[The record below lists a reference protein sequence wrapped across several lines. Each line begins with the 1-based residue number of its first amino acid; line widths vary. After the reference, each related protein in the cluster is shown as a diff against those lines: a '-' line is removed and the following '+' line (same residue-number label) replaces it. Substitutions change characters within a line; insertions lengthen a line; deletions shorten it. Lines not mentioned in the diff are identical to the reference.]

1 MVQPL
6 ALVQDRHPE
15 QAPAAAVRGGRGGA
29 RGGLLSVLAL
39 QAHGEEIH
47 PIHRALIDANAEIAF
62 ARWED
67 RAHDLLR
74 LDHIFEQAEIVDF
87 PGEFPGE
94 DVGGRAEGGDDGGLG
109 IAVAVAVAGEGDGF
123 VEDEDV
129 GGDDEGGVVEKE
141 SSLRVEDSR

>member
-15 QAPAAAVRGGRGGA
+15 QAPAAAVRGGGGGA

-94 DVGGRAEGGDDGGLG
+94 DVGGGAEGGDDGGLG

-129 GGDDEGGVVEKE
+129 SGDDEGGVVEEE
-141 SSLRVEDSR
+141 SGLRVEDSR